1 MRSNG
6 EIQLPH
12 SISIQRRSY
21 RKLGKRLRILGVV
34 DPNTERARAA
44 LVKKHDVP
52 DTFALYADTRI
63 CSQISE
69 IPTTDPPKLIVMGS
83 HPFSRGTD
91 IAGRDSELQAKRH
104 FPDVSM
110 LVEKPVSV
118 GDVPAVWRVAD
129 QLEKGNAVI
138 SVG

>member
-1 MRSNG
+1 M
-6 EIQLPH
+6 
-12 SISIQRRSY
+12 
-21 RKLGKRLRILGVV
+21 GVV
-34 DPNTERARAA
+34 DPNADRAREA
-44 LVKKHDVP
+44 LAKKHSTP
-52 DTFALYADTRI
+52 ETSALYADASI
-63 CSQISE
+63 YSQISE

-91 IAGRDSELQAKRH
+91 IAGRDSELQIKRH
-104 FPDVSM
+104 FPGVPM

-129 QLEKGNAVI
+129 QLGKGNAVI